1 MSDLPSLAQ
10 IKEEIKTLR
19 RGSKGGYQR
28 PHKLVLLLSVIELA
42 DRGLLRENKIY
53 LEEPLITI
61 FENYFNL
68 VRKKDDWC
76 QPGPPFFHLR
86 SSGFWFHKI
95 KPGREKHYATLTT
108 TGGGLQIIRDNID
121 YAYLRDDFFAAIL
134 NPKSRRELRRFI
146 TSLLNPDFDGESRE
160 ILFEDL

>member
-1 MSDLPSLAQ
+1 MSDLPSLDA
-10 IKEEIKTLR
+10 IKMEIQEMR

-28 PHKLVLLLSVIELA
+28 PHKLVMLLSVIELV
-42 DRGLLRENKIY
+42 DRGLLTENKIY
-53 LEEPLITI
+53 LEEPLITV

-95 KPGREKHYATLTT
+95 KPGREKDYAALST
-108 TGGGLQIIRDNID
+108 TGGGVRLVQENID
-121 YAYLRDDFFAAIL
+121 YAYLREDVFRAIQGAEA
-134 NPKSRRELRRFI
+134 RYELRILI
-146 TSLLNPDFDGESRE
+146 TSLLNPDFDGDRPE
-160 ILFEDL
+160 IQF